1 MRKFGYRVPRFAVDF
16 PVKMTQGN
24 STQFGR
30 CKEISTEGMKV
41 AIREPFSADS
51 FCAAHFESEEL
62 SFKLPVRVIHSG
74 PDSGSL
80 KFIYESN
87 DQRDA
92 VTRLVQCLATPQP
105 CTSLALFH

>member
-1 MRKFGYRVPRFAVDF
+1 
-16 PVKMTQGN
+16 MTQGS

-41 AIREPFSADS
+41 AIQEPFSANS

-62 SFKLPVRVIHSG
+62 SFKLPARVVHSG
-74 PDSGSL
+74 PDSGGL
-80 KFIYESN
+80 KFIYESD

-92 VTRLVQCLATPQP
+92 VTRLVERLATPQP
-105 CTSLALFH
+105 CTSLTLFR